1 MHLLMETQIK
11 IGIEKLQFSIS
22 KYGNLWCDKQSP
34 VYDKEA
40 KGPVMNFF
48 VCDFILFVCLFLLY
62 FCIESHYSANLLV
75 KVDHTSLE
83 SHYLNKYNSFQN
95 A

>member
-1 MHLLMETQIK
+1 METQIK

-22 KYGNLWCDKQSP
+22 KYGNLRCDKQSP

-48 VCDFILFVCLFLLY
+48 LCDFILFVCLFLLY
-62 FCIESHYSANLLV
+62 FCIESALQRKPTCKSGLHKLRVLLS
-75 KVDHTSLE
+75 K
-83 SHYLNKYNSFQN
+83 
-95 A
+95 